1 MPPCFALSS
10 VSYPPTRFRTDFA
23 PPTSCLPDPFSHV
36 SIRRTDCTSLMDSE
50 KETREA
56 PESASS
62 SAERL
67 WCSSDGAGT
76 PRRSERR
83 QRGEDWRRE
92 IGGFWRRDAQ
102 RECPRRGQ
110 WWRKLHPPTN
120 TLRMR
125 TRPRSS
131 RWVALPS
138 GSGAHA
144 RQADFAPT
152 RPFPVRQRPAQRT
165 PRRPGTG
172 LVGDGRGPVTGW
184 RLRTG
189 PHHWPMS
196 GVTACPRA
204 AGLSPVAARHTVPRH
219 HPRGAGH
226 RARRAADSPR
236 GRRTG
241 ASRVP

>member
-110 WWRKLHPPTN
+110 WWRRWELNP
-120 TLRMR
+120 
-125 TRPRSS
+125 RPMDS
-131 RWVALPS
+131 
-138 GSGAHA
+138 
-144 RQADFAPT
+144 
-152 RPFPVRQRPAQRT
+152 
-165 PRRPGTG
+165 PRRP
-172 LVGDGRGPVTGW
+172 LRAYPAFWVRGEDAHRRAYRAASSLLFSPPPYEPQGS
-184 RLRTG
+184 G
-189 PHHWPMS
+189 QAS
-196 GVTACPRA
+196 GVYAQADRT
-204 AGLSPVAARHTVPRH
+204 SPIGRTSPLTRREPALECWLLLVCAFYGGHATPLASCGSRPTVEPIRPH
-219 HPRGAGH
+219 SEVNTRG
-226 RARRAADSPR
+226 
-236 GRRTG
+236 
-241 ASRVP
+241 